1 MNIGRHL
8 KELREQRNMTL
19 RQISDSTK
27 LSTTTLQCIERNEF
41 DRLPGGIFVRSYIRS
56 FALEVGAS
64 ADDVVQSYVDQF
76 MVVPTIE
83 EAPPVPPAPRSNRLI
98 GTLAIAGVALVLALL
113 AWGSFP
119 ASAEPPVT
127 RSGGLLESRT
137 MALFVRHPVGAEPSR
152 GVERPAERGVRLEIE
167 PTEKTWVS
175 ARADGQRVVRRFVQ
189 KGERVSIV
197 ARQHVILYVGKTKGF
212 VYTLNGAAGRPL
224 GEAARPVQVRIT
236 EANYKR
242 FQAGAAAVARG
253 RAASTN

>member
-8 KELREQRNMTL
+8 KELREQRNITL

-27 LSTTTLQCIERNEF
+27 LSTTTLQYIERNEF

-56 FALEVGAS
+56 FAVEVGAS
-64 ADDVVQSYVDQF
+64 GDDVVQAYVDQF
-76 MVVPTIE
+76 MVVPTAE
-83 EAPPVPPAPRSNRLI
+83 ELPPPPAAPRSNRLV
-98 GTLAIAGVALVLALL
+98 GSLATAGVAIVLALI

-127 RSGGLLESRT
+127 RSAGLLESRT
-137 MALFVRHPVGAEPSR
+137 MALFVSHPLGAAPSR
-152 GVERPAERGVRLEIE
+152 EVERPPERGVRLEIE
-167 PTEKTWVS
+167 PTERTWVS
-175 ARADGQRVVRRFVQ
+175 ARADGERVVRRFLQ

-212 VYTLNGAAGRPL
+212 VYTLNGAAGRSL

-236 EANYKR
+236 EANYKK
-242 FQAGAAAVARG
+242 FQVGTPAVPRRPAT
-253 RAASTN
+253 STN